1 MTFYHEKNQLII
13 FGTEVSNHR
22 FDQRHSPAL
31 FLTRGVSMNL
41 GLSFVTSV
49 FESRHLSTFEYIDQI
64 FRILETRHPKIQF
77 YKPYLF
83 LSSFK
88 ECVLGFLLSFSSSS
102 AIFDHS
108 QFYDRNHRKCSLY
121 LMPKKNTDFSVLFPM
136 AE

>member
-1 MTFYHEKNQLII
+1 
-13 FGTEVSNHR
+13 
-22 FDQRHSPAL
+22 
-31 FLTRGVSMNL
+31 MNL

-49 FESRHLSTFEYIDQI
+49 FESRHLSTFEYIYQI

-102 AIFDHS
+102 AIFDHL

-121 LMPKKNTDFSVLFPM
+121 LMPMKNTDFSVLFPM